1 MQLRGVAAAGS
12 INSNS
17 TNITTPTPI
26 ESTQNSEKQTYHF
39 SREQLKALAAVAFSE
54 QNSKEGAATVLKIL
68 QNRFTNLYGGVYNE
82 KTGENGFYDF
92 IRYDNWLQDVSKYID
107 TGHLANWAGGGPVTD
122 EMIDVAEAVLNE
134 GIGIVPDYVD
144 NFDSFKSEEY
154 NASKPIY
161 NENGK
166 LVDWEDITDLAQY
179 ERGETRIENIY
190 GEKYTFYGFLKSGSE
205 ITSVLGYSSED
216 EKLKLGDSCSSYK
229 DLNDYLYL
237 KKLANQYKSH
247 SLDNL
252 DSFIPNNQ
260 QGGKSDSTIEDLD
273 K

>member
-1 MQLRGVAAAGS
+1 MLRGLA
-12 INSNS
+12 I
-17 TNITTPTPI
+17 TNFKDPTPNNTTSI
-26 ESTQNSEKQTYHF
+26 ESTQDTEKPTFHF